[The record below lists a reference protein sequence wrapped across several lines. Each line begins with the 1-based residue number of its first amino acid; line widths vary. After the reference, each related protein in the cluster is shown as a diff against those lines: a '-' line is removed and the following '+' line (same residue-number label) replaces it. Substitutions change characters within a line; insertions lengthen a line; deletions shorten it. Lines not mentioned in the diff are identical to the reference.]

1 MNYNR
6 NRYRSQSTFSR
17 LIDSQEA
24 YGRLQKELEEA
35 KKEIDG
41 LKAEIEALIRLMAR
55 QNAESLLKD
64 ENE

>member
-41 LKAEIEALIRLMAR
+41 LKAEIEAFMRLLSR
-55 QNAESLLKD
+55 KNAEELFKD
-64 ENE
+64 EDE